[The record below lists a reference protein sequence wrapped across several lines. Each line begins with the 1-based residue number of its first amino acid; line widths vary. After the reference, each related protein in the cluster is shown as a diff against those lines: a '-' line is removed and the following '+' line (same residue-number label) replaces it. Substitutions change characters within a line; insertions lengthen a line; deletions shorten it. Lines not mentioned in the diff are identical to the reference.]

1 MAIKVLI
8 IDDDPDVA
16 SMLRDSLVQ
25 EDYAVEVVHGVK
37 EALRRAYAFQPDL
50 VLLDFVMPGV
60 GGWNLLG
67 RLREL
72 SDVPV
77 IILSSIDD
85 EDEKVRAFDL
95 GADDYVTKPFGM
107 PELKARIQAV
117 LRRASLPPSK
127 GSYLLRFDDD
137 QLVLDPSS
145 RKVTVRGESVDLTP
159 TEYRLFLYLAYNSGR
174 VLTHTQILEGVWGVG
189 YENSLPS
196 VKVYIS
202 RLRDKLEAD
211 PRNPRYVM
219 TQRGS
224 GYYLA
229 RD

>member
-1 MAIKVLI
+1 MAIKILI
-8 IDDDPDVA
+8 IDDDLEMA
-16 SMLRDSLVQ
+16 SSLQRALMQ
-25 EDYAVEVVHGVK
+25 EDYAVDVVSGMG
-37 EALRRAYAFQPDL
+37 EGLRRAYAYQPDL
-50 VLLDFVMPGV
+50 ILLDLVAPGLD
-60 GGWNLLG
+60 GWDLLG
-67 RLREL
+67 RIREL

-77 IILSSIDD
+77 IILSIVDD
-85 EDEKVRAFDL
+85 EDDKVRAFDL

-107 PELKARIQAV
+107 QELKARIQAV

-145 RKVTVRGESVDLTP
+145 RKVTVRGETVNLTP

-174 VLTHTQILEGVWGVG
+174 VLTHNQILEGVWGAG

-202 RLRDKLEAD
+202 RLRDKLESN
-211 PRNPRYVM
+211 PREPRYVL

>member
-1 MAIKVLI
+1 MAVKILI
-8 IDDDPDVA
+8 VDKDPEMA
-16 SMLRDSLVQ
+16 SILQRSLVR
-25 EDYAVEVVHGVK
+25 EDYVVEVVQGRK

-50 VLLDFVMPGV
+50 VLLDLAMPGAD
-60 GGWNLLG
+60 GWDLLG
-67 RLREL
+67 RIREL

-77 IILSSIDD
+77 IILSAVDD
-85 EDEKVRAFDL
+85 EDDKVRAFDL

-107 PELKARIQAV
+107 QELKARIHAV

-145 RKVTVRGESVDLTP
+145 RKVTLRGESVDLTP
-159 TEYRLFLYLAYNSGR
+159 TEYKLFLYLAYNSGR
-174 VLTHTQILEGVWGVG
+174 VLTHGQILEGVWGVD
-189 YENSLPS
+189 YETSLPS

-202 RLRDKLEAD
+202 RLRDKLE
-211 PRNPRYVM
+211 PNPREPRYIL

-224 GYYLA
+224 GYYLS